1 MRVMDKLFRRKKHE
15 RGKSC
20 LDIEDIDKDL
30 QFEREPYS
38 PVKVDESERYAQKKQ
53 AIRKG
58 IEKTVTSYGMK
69 DSYYDDI

>member
-1 MRVMDKLFRRKKHE
+1 MDKLFRRKKHE

-38 PVKVDESERYAQKKQ
+38 PAKVDESERYAKK
-53 AIRKG
+53 K
-58 IEKTVTSYGMK
+58 
-69 DSYYDDI
+69 